1 VLLHS
6 ANLYLIRN
14 LRLKKYTI
22 KKEILIDAPVERVFS
37 ALTSSDEIPQF
48 YPLKSVESTW
58 EVGGDV
64 LYRGEVESAPFTD
77 YGVIEQLDVPSV
89 YRYRYWSDNH
99 GTQRVAGNFISIEY
113 QLTRA
118 DNGTRLTLFQS
129 NIKSPDLY
137 QLMETQVWD
146 FLLGSLKKYLE
157 ART

>member
-1 VLLHS
+1 MIK
-6 ANLYLIRN
+6 N
-14 LRLKKYTI
+14 TI
-22 KKEILIDAPVERVFS
+22 KKEIFIESTVERVFS
-37 ALTSSDEIPQF
+37 ALTCSVEIPLF

-58 EVGGDV
+58 QVGSEV
-64 LYRGEVESAPFTD
+64 LYKGEVEGAPFTD
-77 YGVIEQLDVPSV
+77 YGVIEQLDAPRV

-99 GTQRVAGNFISIEY
+99 GTQRVAENFISIEY

-118 DNGTRLTLFQS
+118 DNGTRLTLLQS
-129 NIKSPDLY
+129 NIKSPELY

>member
-1 VLLHS
+1 
-6 ANLYLIRN
+6 
-14 LRLKKYTI
+14 LKKYTI

-58 EVGGDV
+58 TVGSEV
-64 LYRGEVESAPFTD
+64 LYKGEVEGAPFTD
-77 YGVIEQLDVPSV
+77 YGVIEQLESPCV

-99 GTQRVAGNFISIEY
+99 GTQRVAENFLSIEY
-113 QLTRA
+113 RLEGA
-118 DNGTRLTLFQS
+118 DEGTRLTLVQR

-137 QLMETQVWD
+137 QLMDTQVWD